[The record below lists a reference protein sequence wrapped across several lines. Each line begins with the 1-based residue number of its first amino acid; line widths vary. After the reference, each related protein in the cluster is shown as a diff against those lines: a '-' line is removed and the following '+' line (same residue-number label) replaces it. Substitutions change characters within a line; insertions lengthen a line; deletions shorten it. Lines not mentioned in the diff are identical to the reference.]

1 MKFIKENFFLFKVH
15 HWIKNLIIFLPIIAS
30 HSFLNITKSEYVLH
44 FLNFSILASIVYLIN
59 NINDYTTDIKN
70 KKLRYSINLDK
81 KKNYYIFSS
90 LIIVIQTLILYLFD
104 IEALIICFIYLF
116 VSITYNN
123 FLRHQKY
130 LDILIISL
138 FHILRIYYGAVVFE
152 IELSLYFTLFCF
164 FIFLMIGTNKRIIE
178 VQKNFE
184 NRPYKLNDKKRLNLF
199 QLLFG
204 ILAILTF
211 FFYCIY
217 PSKSQLFNNGY
228 FLYINLVLIILII
241 GNFLFFQSKLMVSH
255 FHLYQRLKFVKFVTS
270 QLDLYISSIIC
281 CWNLPPWKM

>member
-1 MKFIKENFFLFKVH
+1 LKFIKENFFLFKVH

-211 FFYCIY
+211 FFYCID

-241 GNFLFFQSKLMVSH
+241 GNFLFFKKNIDQDIVVFIYSNKINFIL
-255 FHLYQRLKFVKFVTS
+255 VTIFFILFIRNS
-270 QLDLYISSIIC
+270 AFF
-281 CWNLPPWKM
+281 

>member
-1 MKFIKENFFLFKVH
+1 LKFIKENFFLFKVH

-211 FFYCIY
+211 FFYCID

-228 FLYINLVLIILII
+228 FLYINLILIILII
-241 GNFLFFQSKLMVSH
+241 GNFLFFQKKIDQDIVVFIYSNKINFIL
-255 FHLYQRLKFVKFVTS
+255 VTIFFILFIRNS
-270 QLDLYISSIIC
+270 AFF
-281 CWNLPPWKM
+281 

>member
-123 FLRHQKY
+123 ILRHQKY
-130 LDILIISL
+130 LDIVIISF

-152 IELSLYFTLFCF
+152 IKLSLYFTLFCF

-178 VQKNFE
+178 VQKNFK
-184 NRPYKLNDKKRLNLF
+184 NRPYKLRDKKSLNLF

-211 FFYCIY
+211 FFYCID

-241 GNFLFFQSKLMVSH
+241 GNFLFFQKSIDQDIVVFIYSNKINFILVSI
-255 FHLYQRLKFVKFVTS
+255 FFILFIRNSAFF
-270 QLDLYISSIIC
+270 
-281 CWNLPPWKM
+281 

>member
-30 HSFLNITKSEYVLH
+30 HSFLNIAKSEYVLH

-81 KKNYYIFSS
+81 KKKYYIFSS
-90 LIIVIQTLILYLFD
+90 LIIIIQTLILYLFD
-104 IEALIICFIYLF
+104 IEALIICSIYLF

-178 VQKNFE
+178 VQKNFK
-184 NRPYKLNDKKRLNLF
+184 NRPYKLKDKKRLNLF

-211 FFYCIY
+211 FFYCID

-241 GNFLFFQSKLMVSH
+241 GNFLFFKKNIDQDIVVFIYSNKINFIL
-255 FHLYQRLKFVKFVTS
+255 VTIFFILFIRNS
-270 QLDLYISSIIC
+270 AFF
-281 CWNLPPWKM
+281 

>member
-30 HSFLNITKSEYVLH
+30 HSLLNIAKSEYVFH

-178 VQKNFE
+178 VQKDFK
-184 NRPYKLNDKKRLNLF
+184 NRPYNLKDKKRLNLF

-211 FFYCIY
+211 FFYCID

-241 GNFLFFQSKLMVSH
+241 GNFLFFQKSIDQDIVVFIYSNKINFIL
-255 FHLYQRLKFVKFVTS
+255 VTIFFILFIRNS
-270 QLDLYISSIIC
+270 AFF
-281 CWNLPPWKM
+281 

>member
-1 MKFIKENFFLFKVH
+1 MKFIKESFFLFKVH

-30 HSFLNITKSEYVLH
+30 HSFLNIAKSEYVLH

-104 IEALIICFIYLF
+104 IEALIICSIYLF

-178 VQKNFE
+178 VQKNFK
-184 NRPYKLNDKKRLNLF
+184 NRPYKLKDKKRLNLF

-211 FFYCIY
+211 FFYCID
-217 PSKSQLFNNGY
+217 PSKSQLFNNEY

-241 GNFLFFQSKLMVSH
+241 GNFLFFKKNIDQDIVVFIYSNKINFIL
-255 FHLYQRLKFVKFVTS
+255 VTIFFILFIRNS
-270 QLDLYISSIIC
+270 AFF
-281 CWNLPPWKM
+281 

>member
-81 KKNYYIFSS
+81 KKKYYIFSS

-104 IEALIICFIYLF
+104 IEALIICSIYLF

-211 FFYCIY
+211 FFYCID

-241 GNFLFFQSKLMVSH
+241 GNFLFFQKKIDQDIVVFIYSNKINFIL
-255 FHLYQRLKFVKFVTS
+255 VTIFFILFIKNS
-270 QLDLYISSIIC
+270 AFF
-281 CWNLPPWKM
+281 

>member
-30 HSFLNITKSEYVLH
+30 HSFLNIAKSEYVLH

-59 NINDYTTDIKN
+59 NINDYTTDIEN
-70 KKLRYSINLDK
+70 KKLRYSINLNK
-81 KKNYYIFSS
+81 KKKYYIFSS
-90 LIIVIQTLILYLFD
+90 LIIIIQSLILYLFD
-104 IEALIICFIYLF
+104 IEALIICSIYLF
-116 VSITYNN
+116 LSIIYNN
-123 FLRHQKY
+123 FLRHKKY
-130 LDILIISL
+130 LDILIISF

-152 IELSLYFTLFCF
+152 IELSLYFILFCF

-178 VQKNFE
+178 VHKDFK
-184 NRPYKLNDKKRLNLF
+184 NRPYNLKDKKRLNLL

-204 ILAILTF
+204 ILSILTF
-211 FFYCIY
+211 FFYCID

-241 GNFLFFQSKLMVSH
+241 GNFLF
-255 FHLYQRLKFVKFVTS
+255 LKKNMDQDIVVFIYSNKINFILVTIFFILFIRNS
-270 QLDLYISSIIC
+270 AFF
-281 CWNLPPWKM
+281 

>member
-104 IEALIICFIYLF
+104 IEALIICSIYLF

-211 FFYCIY
+211 FFYCID

-241 GNFLFFQSKLMVSH
+241 GNFLFFQKSIDQDIVVFIYSNKINFIL
-255 FHLYQRLKFVKFVTS
+255 VTIFFILFIRNS
-270 QLDLYISSIIC
+270 AFF
-281 CWNLPPWKM
+281 

>member
-30 HSFLNITKSEYVLH
+30 HSFLNIAKSEYVLH

-81 KKNYYIFSS
+81 KKKYYIFSS
-90 LIIVIQTLILYLFD
+90 LIIIIQTLILYLFD
-104 IEALIICFIYLF
+104 IEALIICSIYLF

-123 FLRHQKY
+123 FLRYQKY

-178 VQKNFE
+178 VQKNFK
-184 NRPYKLNDKKRLNLF
+184 NRPYKLKDKKRLNLF

-211 FFYCIY
+211 FFYCID

-241 GNFLFFQSKLMVSH
+241 GNFLFFKKNIDQDIVVFIYSNKINFIL
-255 FHLYQRLKFVKFVTS
+255 VTIFFILFIRNS
-270 QLDLYISSIIC
+270 AFF
-281 CWNLPPWKM
+281 

>member
-104 IEALIICFIYLF
+104 IEALIICSIYLF

-138 FHILRIYYGAVVFE
+138 FHILRIYY
-152 IELSLYFTLFCF
+152 
-164 FIFLMIGTNKRIIE
+164 
-178 VQKNFE
+178 
-184 NRPYKLNDKKRLNLF
+184 
-199 QLLFG
+199 
-204 ILAILTF
+204 
-211 FFYCIY
+211 
-217 PSKSQLFNNGY
+217 
-228 FLYINLVLIILII
+228 
-241 GNFLFFQSKLMVSH
+241 
-255 FHLYQRLKFVKFVTS
+255 
-270 QLDLYISSIIC
+270 
-281 CWNLPPWKM
+281 

>member
-30 HSFLNITKSEYVLH
+30 HSFLNIAKSEYVLH

-59 NINDYTTDIKN
+59 NINDYKTDIKN

-81 KKNYYIFSS
+81 RKKYYIFSI

-104 IEALIICFIYLF
+104 IEALIICSIYLF
-116 VSITYNN
+116 LSMTYNN

-178 VQKNFE
+178 VQKNFK
-184 NRPYKLNDKKRLNLF
+184 NRPYKLRDKKRLNLF

-204 ILAILTF
+204 ILSILTF
-211 FFYCIY
+211 FFYCID

-241 GNFLFFQSKLMVSH
+241 GNFLFFKKNIDQDIVVFIYSNKINFIL
-255 FHLYQRLKFVKFVTS
+255 VTIFFILFIRNS
-270 QLDLYISSIIC
+270 AFF
-281 CWNLPPWKM
+281 

>member
-1 MKFIKENFFLFKVH
+1 LKFIKENFFLFKVH

-104 IEALIICFIYLF
+104 IEALIICSIYLF

-211 FFYCIY
+211 FFYCID

-241 GNFLFFQSKLMVSH
+241 GNFLFFQKSIDQDIVVFIYSNKINFIL
-255 FHLYQRLKFVKFVTS
+255 VTIFFILFIRNS
-270 QLDLYISSIIC
+270 AFF
-281 CWNLPPWKM
+281 

>member
-30 HSFLNITKSEYVLH
+30 HSFLNIAKIEYVLH

-59 NINDYTTDIKN
+59 NINDYTTDIEN

-81 KKNYYIFSS
+81 KRNYYIFSS
-90 LIIVIQTLILYLFD
+90 LIVVIQTLILYLFD
-104 IEALIICFIYLF
+104 IEALVICSIYLF
-116 VSITYNN
+116 LSIIYNS

-130 LDILIISL
+130 LDIVIISF

-178 VQKNFE
+178 VQKDFK
-184 NRPYKLNDKKRLNLF
+184 NRPYNLKDKKRLNLF

-204 ILAILTF
+204 ILSIVTF
-211 FFYCIY
+211 FFYCVD

-228 FLYINLVLIILII
+228 FLYINLILIILII
-241 GNFLFFQSKLMVSH
+241 GNFLFFQKNMDQDIVVFIYSNKINFIL
-255 FHLYQRLKFVKFVTS
+255 VTIFFILFIKNS
-270 QLDLYISSIIC
+270 AFF
-281 CWNLPPWKM
+281 

>member
-1 MKFIKENFFLFKVH
+1 LKFIKENFFLFKVH

-81 KKNYYIFSS
+81 KKKYYIFSS

-104 IEALIICFIYLF
+104 IEALIICSIYLF

-211 FFYCIY
+211 FFYCID

-241 GNFLFFQSKLMVSH
+241 GNFLFFQKSIDQDIVVFIYSNKINFIL
-255 FHLYQRLKFVKFVTS
+255 VTIFFILFIRNS
-270 QLDLYISSIIC
+270 AFF
-281 CWNLPPWKM
+281 

>member
-30 HSFLNITKSEYVLH
+30 HSFLNIAKSEYVLH

-81 KKNYYIFSS
+81 KKKYYIFSS

-104 IEALIICFIYLF
+104 IEALIICSIYLF

-211 FFYCIY
+211 FFYCID

-241 GNFLFFQSKLMVSH
+241 GNFLFFQKSIDQDIVVFIYSNKINFIL
-255 FHLYQRLKFVKFVTS
+255 VTIFFILFIRNS
-270 QLDLYISSIIC
+270 AFF
-281 CWNLPPWKM
+281 

>member
-70 KKLRYSINLDK
+70 KKLRYSINLNK

-90 LIIVIQTLILYLFD
+90 LIIVIQALILYLFD
-104 IEALIICFIYLF
+104 IEALIICSIYLF

-178 VQKNFE
+178 VQKNFK
-184 NRPYKLNDKKRLNLF
+184 NRPYKLKDKKRLNLF

-211 FFYCIY
+211 FFYCID

-241 GNFLFFQSKLMVSH
+241 GNFLFFKKNIDQDIVVFIYSNKINFIL
-255 FHLYQRLKFVKFVTS
+255 VTIFFILFIRNS
-270 QLDLYISSIIC
+270 AFF
-281 CWNLPPWKM
+281 

>member
-1 MKFIKENFFLFKVH
+1 MKLIKESFFLFKVH

-30 HSFLNITKSEYVLH
+30 HSFLNISAVEYILH
-44 FLNFSILASIVYLIN
+44 FLNFSVLASIVYLIN
-59 NINDYTTDIKN
+59 NINDYTADIEN

-81 KKNYYIFSS
+81 KKKYYIFSS

-104 IEALIICFIYLF
+104 IKALVICSIYLF
-116 VSITYNN
+116 LSIIYNN

-130 LDILIISL
+130 LDILIISF

-164 FIFLMIGTNKRIIE
+164 FIFLMIGINKRIIE
-178 VQKNFE
+178 VQKDFK
-184 NRPYKLNDKKRLNLF
+184 NRPYSLKDKKRLNLF

-204 ILAILTF
+204 ILSILTF
-211 FFYCIY
+211 FFYCID

-228 FLYINLVLIILII
+228 FLYINLILIILII
-241 GNFLFFQSKLMVSH
+241 GNFLFFQKNMDQDIVVFIYSNKINFIL
-255 FHLYQRLKFVKFVTS
+255 VT
-270 QLDLYISSIIC
+270 IFFIIFIR
-281 CWNLPPWKM
+281 NSAFF

>member
-81 KKNYYIFSS
+81 KKKYYIFSS

-104 IEALIICFIYLF
+104 IEALIICSIYLF

-211 FFYCIY
+211 FFYCID

-241 GNFLFFQSKLMVSH
+241 GNFLFFQKSIDQDIVVFIYSNKINFIL
-255 FHLYQRLKFVKFVTS
+255 VTIFFILFIRNS
-270 QLDLYISSIIC
+270 AFF
-281 CWNLPPWKM
+281 

>member
-104 IEALIICFIYLF
+104 IEALIICSIYLF

-211 FFYCIY
+211 FFYCID

-228 FLYINLVLIILII
+228 FLYINLILIILII
-241 GNFLFFQSKLMVSH
+241 GNFLFFQKNMDQDIVVFIYSNKINFIL
-255 FHLYQRLKFVKFVTS
+255 VTIFFILFIRNS
-270 QLDLYISSIIC
+270 AFF
-281 CWNLPPWKM
+281 

>member
-211 FFYCIY
+211 FFYCID

-241 GNFLFFQSKLMVSH
+241 GNFLFFQKSIDQDIVVFIYSNKINFIL
-255 FHLYQRLKFVKFVTS
+255 VTIFFILFIRNS
-270 QLDLYISSIIC
+270 AFF
-281 CWNLPPWKM
+281 

>member
-1 MKFIKENFFLFKVH
+1 LKFIKENFFLFKVH

-104 IEALIICFIYLF
+104 IEALIICSIYLF

-178 VQKNFE
+178 VQKNFK
-184 NRPYKLNDKKRLNLF
+184 NRPYKLKDKKRLNLF

-211 FFYCIY
+211 FFYCID

-241 GNFLFFQSKLMVSH
+241 GNFLFFQKSIDQDIVVFIYSNKINFIL
-255 FHLYQRLKFVKFVTS
+255 VTIFFILFIRNS
-270 QLDLYISSIIC
+270 AFF
-281 CWNLPPWKM
+281 

>member
-1 MKFIKENFFLFKVH
+1 LKFIKENFFLFKVH

-30 HSFLNITKSEYVLH
+30 HSFLNIAKSEYVLH

-90 LIIVIQTLILYLFD
+90 LIIIIQTLILYLFD
-104 IEALIICFIYLF
+104 IEALIICSIYLF

-123 FLRHQKY
+123 FLRYQKY
-130 LDILIISL
+130 LYILIISL

-211 FFYCIY
+211 FFYCID

-241 GNFLFFQSKLMVSH
+241 GNFLFFQKSIDQDIVVFIYSNKINFIL
-255 FHLYQRLKFVKFVTS
+255 VTIFFILFIRNS
-270 QLDLYISSIIC
+270 AFF
-281 CWNLPPWKM
+281 

>member
-1 MKFIKENFFLFKVH
+1 MNRIKEFFYLFKVH

-30 HSFLNITKSEYVLH
+30 HSFLNISAVEYILH
-44 FLNFSILASIVYLIN
+44 FLNFSVLASIVYLIN
-59 NINDYTTDIKN
+59 NVNDYTDDIEN
-70 KKLRYSINLDK
+70 KKLRYSINLDNK
-81 KKNYYIFSS
+81 KKYYIFSS

-104 IEALIICFIYLF
+104 IEALIICSIYLF

-178 VQKNFE
+178 VQKNFD

-211 FFYCIY
+211 FFYCID

-228 FLYINLVLIILII
+228 FLYINLILIILII
-241 GNFLFFQSKLMVSH
+241 GNFLFFQKKIDQDIVVFIYSNKINFIL
-255 FHLYQRLKFVKFVTS
+255 VTIFFILFIKNS
-270 QLDLYISSIIC
+270 AFF
-281 CWNLPPWKM
+281 

>member
-1 MKFIKENFFLFKVH
+1 LKFIKENFFLFKVH

-104 IEALIICFIYLF
+104 IEALIICSIYLF
-116 VSITYNN
+116 VSITYNK

-211 FFYCIY
+211 FFYCID

-241 GNFLFFQSKLMVSH
+241 GNFLFFQKSIDQDIVVFIYSNKINFIL
-255 FHLYQRLKFVKFVTS
+255 VTIFFILFIRNS
-270 QLDLYISSIIC
+270 AFF
-281 CWNLPPWKM
+281 

>member
-1 MKFIKENFFLFKVH
+1 LKFIKENFFLFKVH

-211 FFYCIY
+211 FFYCID

-241 GNFLFFQSKLMVSH
+241 GNFLFFQKSIDQDIVVFIYSNKINFIL
-255 FHLYQRLKFVKFVTS
+255 VTIFFILFIRNS
-270 QLDLYISSIIC
+270 AFF
-281 CWNLPPWKM
+281 

>member
-30 HSFLNITKSEYVLH
+30 HSLLNIAKSEYVFH

-59 NINDYTTDIKN
+59 NINDYTNDIKN

-81 KKNYYIFSS
+81 KKKYYIFSS

-104 IEALIICFIYLF
+104 IEALIICSIYLF

-211 FFYCIY
+211 FFYCID

-241 GNFLFFQSKLMVSH
+241 GNFLFFKKNIDQDIVVFIYSNKINFIL
-255 FHLYQRLKFVKFVTS
+255 VTIFFILFIRNS
-270 QLDLYISSIIC
+270 AFF
-281 CWNLPPWKM
+281 